1 MNTLRTLLPLA
12 VVVLAIPALAS
23 EAPVTPP
30 PKADSTVPNIAD
42 PTAATKPTWFITS
55 PSTWRNMLPSMPSLP
70 SIFGGGSK
78 DTAAATTETTVPDD
92 PNDAPAD
99 PNAVPADPNTVPVVN
114 DPNATT
120 APGSDPTVQ
129 PATGDAKPDA
139 QPAKGDVGDA
149 KPDAQPKDNS
159 VPPKTPSTTD
169 VADDKTPKITEV
181 TITESNSGDAST
193 VKTTTVTVAEDDK
206 TKSTTTTTTTTG
218 DASTSNTDVPT
229 IIIPSTPITTSQQEQ
244 VGQEDTKTEEQPAGT
259 IKAPADQTKEQKDVN
274 QQVQDN
280 TKQTIVTS
288 EKDKNTGGVEL
299 TDNNNNASD
308 ADNKSTVTPLTEGQ
322 KNADGEVEDNE
333 DGLGT
338 MGKALCAV
346 AIGVGALGAIG
357 AAAFLLRTKKGESA
371 SAA

>member
-12 VVVLAIPALAS
+12 VFVLAIPALAS
-23 EAPVTPP
+23 EAPVTPQ
-30 PKADSTVPNIAD
+30 ADPAMPTAD
-42 PTAATKPTWFITS
+42 PTTATKTTWSF
-55 PSTWRNMLPSMPSLP
+55 PSLATLKNMLPSLP

-78 DTAAATTETTVPDD
+78 DTAAATTEATVPVD
-92 PNDAPAD
+92 PNAAPAD

-129 PATGDAKPDA
+129 PATSDAAGNAGDAKPDA
-139 QPAKGDVGDA
+139 QPT
-149 KPDAQPKDNS
+149 DNS
-159 VPPKTPSTTD
+159 VPPKTPTIATTD

-193 VKTTTVTVAEDDK
+193 VTTTTVTVAEDDK